1 MQILKDYSPSLV
13 FCTFILFICYLI
25 DNYLMSGKGVLIH
38 CHAGMQRA
46 ATVTACYLM
55 SGRNDYLLQVFAASL
70 KHYETFVRRKLTH
83 IAGIGALETN
93 FAFGQVKRAS
103 VLPSHGLLWGSK

>member
-1 MQILKDYSPSLV
+1 MAFVSVRLV
-13 FCTFILFICYLI
+13 KQTDSEIKVFENEIMALDEI
-25 DNYLMSGKGVLIH
+25 
-38 CHAGMQRA
+38 
-46 ATVTACYLM
+46 TACYLM
-55 SGRNDYLLQVFAASL
+55 SGRNGYLLQVFAASL